1 MKTKIFNVI
10 VYSMLGWSILSA
22 TYLALPVEYQA
33 MLPEFN
39 WLTALISGGSTAL
52 LGTGGLAVSNF
63 LNRVKTA
70 TDDKVNLVASQFI
83 ELANKYDEVIVKYD
97 ELIESVD
104 YNSRLLQVELQ
115 TKLSN
120 PLITDE
126 SKALIEQ
133 VLTNENEG

>member
-33 MLPEFN
+33 MIPQFN

-52 LGTGGLAVSNF
+52 LGTGGLAVSTF
-63 LNRVKTA
+63 LNKVKA
-70 TDDKVNLVASQFI
+70 TTDEKVNLVASQFI
-83 ELANKYDEVIVKYD
+83 ELVNKYDEVVVKYNA
-97 ELIESVD
+97 LIESVD
-104 YNSRLLQVELQ
+104 YNNLLLKADLK

-120 PLITDE
+120 PLITQE
-126 SKALIEQ
+126 SKELIEQ
-133 VLTNENEG
+133 VLINENEG